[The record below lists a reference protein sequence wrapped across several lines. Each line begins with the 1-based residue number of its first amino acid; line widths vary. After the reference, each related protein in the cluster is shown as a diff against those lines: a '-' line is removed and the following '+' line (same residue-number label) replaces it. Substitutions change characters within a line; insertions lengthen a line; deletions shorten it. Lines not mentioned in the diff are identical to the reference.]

1 MQEENKTD
9 LRQKVSRNTFL
20 DLTKGVLILLV
31 LLGHTIQYASGKAY
45 LSQMS
50 YFDCWAF
57 KLIYGF
63 HMPLFMVI
71 SGYLFYYSIK
81 SKKALEIV
89 WGRLRTLVVPI
100 FSFAFI
106 VWLLHFNSDYSFF
119 DQIRN
124 YLSRTRYTLW
134 FLWAL
139 FYCSMG
145 VLLVHLIAKDNVIV
159 CIALVLLSYLTPDKW
174 FSELYKFMYPC
185 FLFGYFAHKYNWTEF
200 FKKNIKVV
208 AGVATALYVL
218 AMFAYYDVNTYVYIS
233 GSCVLKD
240 GMLDWHQFFIN
251 VYRTLVGICGSV
263 AFVSVLYVLNDLFPK
278 NSKLEHWI
286 VALGTMTMGIYC
298 FQNYFWIL
306 YSNYID
312 WTLKPIILNQWLV
325 FLVSLAVSY
334 LVTVAVKHIKLLNV
348 LFLGGR

>member
-1 MQEENKTD
+1 MMDKSIA
-9 LRQKVSRNTFL
+9 VSRNL
-20 DLTKGVLILLV
+20 YIDVLKGVLILLV
-31 LLGHTIQYASGKAY
+31 LLGHTIQYASGKDC
-45 LSQMS
+45 LSS
-50 YFDCWAF
+50 GSFYDNLAF

-63 HMPLFMVI
+63 HMPAFMLI
-71 SGYLFYYSIK
+71 SGYLFHHSVVTK
-81 SKKALEIV
+81 SMKDIILGKC
-89 WGRLRTLVVPI
+89 RTILVPI
-100 FSFAFI
+100 FTFAFI
-106 VWLLHFNSDYSFF
+106 VWLLHFHSDYSFF

-240 GMLDWHQFFIN
+240 GMLDWYQLFIN

-312 WTLKPIILNQWLV
+312 WTAKPIILNQLLL
-325 FLVSLAVSY
+325 FLVSFAVSY
-334 LVTVAVKHIKLLNV
+334 IVTVVVKHVKVLNV